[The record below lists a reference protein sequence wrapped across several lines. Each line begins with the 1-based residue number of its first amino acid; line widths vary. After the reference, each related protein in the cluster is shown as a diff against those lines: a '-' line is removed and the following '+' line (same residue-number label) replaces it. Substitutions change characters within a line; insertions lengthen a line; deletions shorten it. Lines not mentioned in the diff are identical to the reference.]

1 MQLQSNSGYRD
12 IALPYH
18 NLPLHYNFKHLAG
31 EKCRTHRPC
40 AQAIQPCSVT
50 SLGAGG
56 EAGAQVSASLLQ
68 LGAGSE
74 RHRRGSASLGPPRSF
89 LDTKCHFPVTLP
101 KLSSFHP
108 STCPWAVF
116 KTNQPPCAK
125 HPARAP
131 RSTTTGHTG
140 WGNPSP
146 TPLHLPFQKTPPRL
160 APHTQQCQ
168 SPRRAARHQPCP
180 CPPRSLLPPGCT
192 CRRGRRWSGP
202 AARPPAPGPATIS
215 RPSPGALPPPLVP
228 GGWRAA
234 AKGLPPPP
242 PCPPLPP
249 VAPVPG
255 CHSAAGGRPAASL
268 APSLLSLP
276 FPSSPLLSS
285 PAAPGGPG
293 RPRGLVAGA
302 PHSLD
307 PAVHGCIA
315 GPGRHGGR
323 RGGTGGRAAPA
334 PLPPWA
340 PGAAQRGG
348 GRRPMAAPL
357 RCAALPRLGPRLRR
371 GAAAPPPPPGSQF
384 LLRRLRHLL
393 AARKGPAAAAPEPQ
407 GPGLLR
413 RRAPE
418 QPGGRPAGPGQP
430 LPAALSATGVS
441 RQAGSIAP
449 AGQCVP
455 LAALF
460 NMWWRSE
467 GFSC

>member
-1 MQLQSNSGYRD
+1 MGESLTTPPTP
-12 IALPYH
+12 ALPEDPSQARSPH
-18 NLPLHYNFKHLAG
+18 AAVSEPPEGCSAPALSLPTPQPGPPWLHLPQGQAA
-31 EKCRTHRPC
+31 ERPRSP
-40 AQAIQPCSVT
+40 APSPRPRHHFTAEPRGAAPLWSP
-50 SLGAGG
+50 GAGG
-56 EAGAQVSASLLQ
+56 
-68 LGAGSE
+68 
-74 RHRRGSASLGPPRSF
+74 RRG
-89 LDTKCHFPVTLP
+89 
-101 KLSSFHP
+101 
-108 STCPWAVF
+108 
-116 KTNQPPCAK
+116 
-125 HPARAP
+125 
-131 RSTTTGHTG
+131 
-140 WGNPSP
+140 
-146 TPLHLPFQKTPPRL
+146 
-160 APHTQQCQ
+160 
-168 SPRRAARHQPCP
+168 
-180 CPPRSLLPPGCT
+180 
-192 CRRGRRWSGP
+192 
-202 AARPPAPGPATIS
+202 
-215 RPSPGALPPPLVP
+215 
-228 GGWRAA
+228 A

-449 AGQCVP
+449 AGQFVSVS
-455 LAALF
+455 ALF